1 MMLDGLE
8 LMGEARRLMADWY
21 AAGAD
26 FPGRGR
32 EKAVA
37 GWRLRAALAKAE
49 IEYRA
54 GGMPAAMVADAAR
67 GREDV
72 SFMEFEADCAES
84 VYWANKEAIEAAR
97 DGLQVV
103 REVMRREWE
112 R

>member
-1 MMLDGLE
+1 MLDGLE
-8 LMGEARRLMADWY
+8 LMGEARRLMAERD
-21 AAGAD
+21 AAVAD
-26 FPGRGR
+26 IPRLGR
-32 EKAVA
+32 EKAEA
-37 GWRLRAALAKAE
+37 RRRHRAALAKAE

-54 GGMPAAMVADAAR
+54 GGMPASMVADAAR

-72 SFMEFEADCAES
+72 SFMEFEADCAEA

>member
-1 MMLDGLE
+1 MLDGLE
-8 LMGEARRLMADWY
+8 LMGEARRLMAERD
-21 AAGAD
+21 A
-26 FPGRGR
+26 
-32 EKAVA
+32 AVA
-37 GWRLRAALAKAE
+37 DIPRL
-49 IEYRA
+49 
-54 GGMPAAMVADAAR
+54 

-72 SFMEFEADCAES
+72 SFMEFEADCAEA

>member
-1 MMLDGLE
+1 MLDGLE
-8 LMGEARRLMADWY
+8 LMGEARRLM
-21 AAGAD
+21 
-26 FPGRGR
+26 
-32 EKAVA
+32 
-37 GWRLRAALAKAE
+37 
-49 IEYRA
+49 
-54 GGMPAAMVADAAR
+54 GGMPASMVADAAR

-72 SFMEFEADCAES
+72 SFMEFEADCAEA